1 MSSQDESG
9 KLMRLA
15 TYASVAVAIVLIFI
29 KIVAYLMTGSIAI
42 LSSLIDSFLDFIASG
57 INLVAVRHS
66 LVPADHEHRYGH
78 GKAEAIAGMA
88 QAAFITGSAVF
99 LIFEAINRFFHQQ
112 TVENGAVGIGVMLIS
127 IILTSFLVKFQ
138 RHVVNKTGSIAI
150 GADSLHYVGDLLMNS
165 SVIIALILSVYLDW
179 QMADPLFALLIAAFI
194 IKSAVDIGKQSLAQ
208 LMDQE
213 LPDEVREEIKA
224 IALRHP
230 GVHNLHELKT
240 RSSGRQ
246 YFIQLHLEMD
256 GDLKL
261 KDAHE
266 IASEV
271 QLEICNAFPN
281 AEVIIH
287 EDMQGLH
294 GDETRA

>member
-1 MSSQDESG
+1 
-9 KLMRLA
+9 MRLA
-15 TYASVAVAIVLIFI
+15 TYASVAVAAILIII
-29 KIVAYLMTGSIAI
+29 KIMAYLLTGSVAI
-42 LSSLIDSFLDFIASG
+42 LSSLVDSFLDFIASG
-57 INLVAVRHS
+57 INLYAVSHS

-99 LIFEAINRFFHQQ
+99 LIFEAINRFIHPQ
-112 TVENGAVGIGVMLIS
+112 TVENGVVGIGVMLVS
-127 IILTSFLVKFQ
+127 IALTAILVQFQ

-150 GADSLHYVGDLLMNS
+150 SADSLHYVGDLLMNL
-165 SVIIALILSVYLDW
+165 SVIIALLLSIYFDW
-179 QMADPLFALLIAAFI
+179 QLADPIFALLIAAFI
-194 IKSAVDIGKQSLAQ
+194 IKSAIDIGKQSLAQ

-224 IALRHP
+224 IALKHP
-230 GVHNLHELKT
+230 GVHNLHELRT

-261 KDAHE
+261 KVAHE
-266 IASEV
+266 IAVEV
-271 QLEICNAFPN
+271 QNEICDAFPN

-287 EDMQGLH
+287 EDMKGLH
-294 GDETRA
+294 DGETRA